1 MGRFK
6 DLLFLAFL
14 IGSTLASSASA
25 HEHCDIKNWGPLTS
39 SAITPNLPYSVKA
52 DKDAFALFFQP
63 MLNDPPPP
71 GSNLC
76 RYEISDVTQV
86 SVVFTFKGTLE
97 IGVVSFGGLVSGVRV
112 DPDSPISFVSGVAQT
127 FQLEPHGGTD
137 PAAPG
142 PSNQSMPNS
151 LYQVTLQ
158 GFDVKSDFEILSASI
173 SLSGHHYY
181 LPVPEADARALA
193 LVGLFVVGAAERRRS
208 TLR

>member
-14 IGSTLASSASA
+14 IGATLASSASA

-181 LPVPEADARALA
+181 LPVPETDACALA
-193 LVGLFVVGAAERRRS
+193 LVGLIVIGAAERRRS

>member
-1 MGRFK
+1 MKSLRN
-6 DLLFLAFL
+6 LLVLAFL
-14 IGSTLASSASA
+14 MGSTLASSASA
-25 HEHCDIKNWGPLTS
+25 HEHCDIKKWGPLTS
-39 SAITPNLPYSVKA
+39 NAITPNLPYSVKA
-52 DKDAFALFFQP
+52 GKDAFTLFFQP

-86 SVVFTFKGTLE
+86 SVVFAFKGALD
-97 IGVVSFGGLVSGVRV
+97 IGVVYFGGLVSGVRI
-112 DPDSPISFVSGVAQT
+112 DPDSPISFVSGVAKT

-142 PSNQSMPNS
+142 PSNQSMPNN

-158 GFDVKSDFEILSASI
+158 GFDVKSDFEITSASI
-173 SLSGHHYY
+173 SVSGHHYY
-181 LPVPEADARALA
+181 LPVPEADACALA
-193 LVGLFVVGAAERRRS
+193 LVGLFVVGATERRRS